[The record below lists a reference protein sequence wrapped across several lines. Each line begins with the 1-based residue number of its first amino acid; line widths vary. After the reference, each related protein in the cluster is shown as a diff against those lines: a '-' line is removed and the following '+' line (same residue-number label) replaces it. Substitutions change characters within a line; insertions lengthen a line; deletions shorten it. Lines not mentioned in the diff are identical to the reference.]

1 MTENEEKSWK
11 RMSFKQNKVWAE
23 TDKSGNLKTQKGKV
37 LIKYNLKQNYQYQV
51 KAENLEPEE
60 KARTGKKNAAGKKKA
75 TAKKTAA
82 SVRAFVDRPVPE
94 NAITIYTDGASSGNP
109 GPSGIGVF
117 FCFGEHTKEIS
128 EYIGESTNNIAELT
142 AIKRALDEL
151 KRDDLP
157 VRLYT
162 DSSYAIGLLQ
172 KGWKP
177 RKNVELVNTLKA
189 LTKKFTDLEII
200 KIKGHAGIEGNET
213 ADRLATSAIKKG

>member
-1 MTENEEKSWK
+1 MTENEEKAWK

-60 KARTGKKNAAGKKKA
+60 KARTGKRSAAGKKKA
-75 TAKKTAA
+75 GAKKNSA
-82 SVRAFVDRPVPE
+82 SVRAFVDKPVPE

-109 GPSGIGVF
+109 GPSGIGVL
-117 FCFGEHTKEIS
+117 FCFGEHKKEIS
-128 EYIGESTNNIAELT
+128 EFIGESTNNIAELT

-151 KRDDLP
+151 KRQDLP

-162 DSSYAIGLLQ
+162 DSGYAIGLLQ

-177 RKNVELVNTLKA
+177 RKNVELVNNLKA
-189 LTKKFTDLEII
+189 LAKKFTDLEII

-213 ADRLATSAIKKG
+213 ADRLATSAIKK